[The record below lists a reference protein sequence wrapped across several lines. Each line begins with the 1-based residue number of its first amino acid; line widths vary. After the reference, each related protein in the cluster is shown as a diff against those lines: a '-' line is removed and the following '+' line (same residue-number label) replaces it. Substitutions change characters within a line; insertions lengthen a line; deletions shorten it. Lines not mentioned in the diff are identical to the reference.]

1 MIKIKWKWLRR
12 TLRVLAVSI
21 FLIAIFVFFFL
32 ENIIINR
39 LESKLENSY
48 GDVYLIEYESLDYSV
63 SFSSLSL
70 KLKGVKLKTDTAI
83 AQEKNNPILF
93 IESKSLALESIS
105 LWNVFFHSVMDVDKI
120 IIDSPQI
127 SIAVDKNA
135 NKEKSKE
142 SAKRKRNISKYISKL
157 SFKEFIITNGSAEFF
172 NDVKMS
178 DTLFRLKKIE
188 FKAENFNSFSENLS
202 ELLNI
207 ERYKSISVESES
219 FYINF
224 GEDQYTASTGNF
236 KGELIKGDIELSDIH
251 LRPPFEKIMAGKEF
265 RGDIKINELKLR
277 GVKYLHDE
285 NNAVS
290 IDTAII
296 VNTNIDLTK
305 NQALSEMREKSLW
318 MESLLDVNKALS
330 IKYLEF
336 MDCSLSAKL
345 LYLNDSEQYTLNL
358 YNLNGT
364 IENLNTKGHS
374 GSLSLKAT
382 SNIFRTGKLKMNV
395 DIPYNDPL
403 TSIFNGTISTID
415 LKSFNELIGTAYPLK
430 IDSGKLNKLTF
441 KGSSNK
447 DKSKGVISFE
457 YSDLEGSFLKEKKGE
472 KKRAVIISAIINMYI
487 HASNPR
493 ENEESIE
500 KMNFTFSKKT
510 HQGQLML
517 WLGGVLDGVIKT
529 IVKEKKHDFI
539 MRQMDE

>member
-1 MIKIKWKWLRR
+1 MIKIKWRWLRR
-12 TLRVLAVSI
+12 TLRVLTVSI
-21 FLIAIFVFFFL
+21 FLITVFVFFFL
-32 ENIIINR
+32 EYIIINR

-48 GDVYLIEYESLDYSV
+48 GNTYIIEYKNLDYSV
-63 SFSSLSL
+63 SFSTLSISL
-70 KLKGVKLKTDTAI
+70 KEVKIKTDTI
-83 AQEKNNPILF
+83 QAQEKNNPILF
-93 IESKSLALESIS
+93 IKSESIS
-105 LWNVFFHSVMDVDKI
+105 IESVSIWNIFFHSTMDVGKI
-120 IIDSPQI
+120 IIESPQI
-127 SIAVDKNA
+127 SIAAAKNDG
-135 NKEKSKE
+135 EKQTE
-142 SAKRKRNISKYISKL
+142 NFAKKKMEISKYISKL
-157 SFKEFIITNGSAEFF
+157 SFGEFIITNGSAEFF
-172 NDVKMS
+172 NDVNLS
-178 DTLFRLKKIE
+178 DTFFSLKKIE
-188 FKAENFNSFSENLS
+188 FIAENFKSIDENLS

-318 MESLLDVNKALS
+318 MESLLGVNKALS
-330 IKYLEF
+330 IKYLKF

-382 SNIFRTGKLKMNV
+382 SNIFKTGKLKMDV
-395 DIPYNDPL
+395 DIPYKDPL
-403 TSIFNGTISTID
+403 TSTFNGTISTID

-447 DKSKGVISFE
+447 DKSKGIISFE
-457 YSDLEGSFLKEKKGE
+457 YGDLEGSFLKEKKGE

-487 HASNPR
+487 HVSNPR

-500 KMNFTFSKKT
+500 KMNFTFSKKA

-539 MRQMDE
+539 MKQMDD